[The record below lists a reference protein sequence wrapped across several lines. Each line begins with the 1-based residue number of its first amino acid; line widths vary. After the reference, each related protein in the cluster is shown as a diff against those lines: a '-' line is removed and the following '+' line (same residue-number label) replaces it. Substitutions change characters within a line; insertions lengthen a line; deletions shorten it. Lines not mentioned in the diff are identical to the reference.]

1 MSYTELILDN
11 FKETINDRNELIE
24 KYQIDIE
31 RYRDSIKLLFHT
43 IHRYL

>member
-11 FKETINDRNELIE
+11 LKETINDRNELIE

-43 IHRYL
+43 ILHYP